1 MVLGEARRAGVVGE
15 VAEPD
20 RARLVDQ
27 GAEQAL
33 ADRKVPDPVDEG
45 RRETDVDELGQP
57 AVRGEHAERG
67 VAGADEL
74 PGRLHD
80 AVQHLGQGQPARD
93 HVVRAQET
101 PQPPLGGED
110 LLCALDQLRQQ
121 LIELQPRQVR
131 EGQIPAVGVLTG
143 SGEPGVGPEPVV
155 EHRRPL

>member
-1 MVLGEARRAGVVGE
+1 MALGEARRAGVVGE

-74 PGRLHD
+74 AGRLHD

-93 HVVRAQET
+93 HVVRAQEA
-101 PQPPLGGED
+101 PQPALGGED
-110 LLCALDQLRQQ
+110 LLRALDQLRQQ

-131 EGQIPAVGVLTG
+131 EGQILAVRVLTG
-143 SGEPGVGPEPVV
+143 SGEPAVGPEPVV